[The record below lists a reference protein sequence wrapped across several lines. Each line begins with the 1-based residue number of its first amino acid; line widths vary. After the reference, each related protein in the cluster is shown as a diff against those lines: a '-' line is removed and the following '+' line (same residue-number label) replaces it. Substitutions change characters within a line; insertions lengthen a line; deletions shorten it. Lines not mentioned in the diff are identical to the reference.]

1 MRGGLLWC
9 GKIVGVT
16 GLAKALGG
24 LASSPRA
31 RRVRG
36 ETDGYGGYFISLG
49 KVCGTEIGSLAIAFP
64 R

>member
-1 MRGGLLWC
+1 MVWKKTCRR
-9 GKIVGVT
+9 T
-16 GLAKALGG
+16 GLAKTLGG

-49 KVCGTEIGSLAIAFP
+49 KVCGTEIGSLVIAFP